1 MRRVQVW
8 SLGLA
13 LVLGCAGGAA
23 VANAATDEAAERA
36 RIAAERAAVEQ
47 RFGAAQAA
55 CERRFVVTDCLDRAR
70 AERRQALDQLQRQT
84 ILLDDAKRRERAA
97 LRLQAIQRRDAETPP
112 RKAAPAVAAPRA
124 ASAPAP
130 GKPPLRASSPAPAPS
145 SAGDADQ
152 KRQAQFQRRQ
162 EAARLHE
169 LAVRQRNARQ
179 DAKRQ
184 PAAGLPVP
192 GASAAAP

>member
-1 MRRVQVW
+1 KPP
-8 SLGLA
+8 A
-13 LVLGCAGGAA
+13 
-23 VANAATDEAAERA
+23 
-36 RIAAERAAVEQ
+36 RAA
-47 RFGAAQAA
+47 
-55 CERRFVVTDCLDRAR
+55 
-70 AERRQALDQLQRQT
+70 
-84 ILLDDAKRRERAA
+84 
-97 LRLQAIQRRDAETPP
+97 
-112 RKAAPAVAAPRA
+112 
-124 ASAPAP
+124 
-130 GKPPLRASSPAPAPS
+130 SPAPAPS
-145 SAGDADQ
+145 SAGDADR